1 MAISE
6 NRVVSQLL
14 ANNPQLV
21 HSTNRKVLSHVQ
33 RQEDDWYVNT
43 LMLTD
48 CDAPFVYRR
57 KKPYQSLRGAR
68 VNVTY
73 YPETRSVAGV
83 DFEQMKVVR
92 LKRS

>member
-1 MAISE
+1 MALSE
-6 NRVVSQLL
+6 HKVVAQLL

-21 HSTNRKVLSHVQ
+21 HSTDRKVISHVQ
-33 RQEDDWYVNT
+33 REEDDWFVNT
-43 LMLTD
+43 LMLAD
-48 CDAPFVYRR
+48 CEVPFVYRR

-68 VNVTY
+68 INVTY
-73 YPETRSVAGV
+73 YPETRCVAGI